1 MLGDLGD
8 RINRDPGNLVLEYQG
23 GRIFY
28 NTMTP
33 LQLGIA
39 ADAEVDM
46 RCYEKPVWDKLHP
59 KETARKKAQDDD
71 VQIDLSAGDKGKGK
85 AVVNTVD
92 ITPPPRE
99 ATPPPVAKIII
110 KLRGK
115 LGEAKF
121 GVQPHITASQILQTY
136 ASRMGKREEVGRLRL
151 ILDGEAVEE
160 GATVADMDVES
171 GTLLDVEWR

>member
-8 RINRDPGNLVLEYQG
+8 RINRDPGNLVLEFQG
-23 GRIFY
+23 GKIFY
-28 NTMTP
+28 DTMTP
-33 LQLGIA
+33 LQLGIS

-46 RCYEKPVWDKLHP
+46 RCYERAVWDKLHP
-59 KETARKKAQDDD
+59 REATRAAPEDDD
-71 VQIDLSAGDKGKGK
+71 VQVDLSGGDKGKGK
-85 AVVNTVD
+85 AVVDTVD
-92 ITPPPRE
+92 VAPPPRE

-136 ASRMGKREEVGRLRL
+136 ASRMGKREELGRLRL

-171 GTLLDVEWR
+171 GTLLDVELR